1 MVDTAPDRFT
11 LRGRALLLHWTILIV
26 ATILFV
32 GLLELLHLRAALLLG
47 AMAAAILVG
56 AYEGDIVLPRLPSA
70 FAQAVI
76 GCLVA
81 RSIDPGIFSEIVGQ
95 WPIFLFCVTSVIVA
109 STALGALLAY
119 WQVLPGTT
127 AIWGSA
133 PGAAS
138 IMAFMSGAYGGDIRL
153 VAFMQ
158 YLRVVFVAIAASIV
172 ARYWVPATAAVHND
186 VVWFPPV
193 ALMPFAQTIGIA
205 LVGIVAEF
213 VFRIRIGALLVPLFL
228 GAALSAGGL
237 VTITLPPLLLA
248 VCYIIIGW
256 SIGLRFTMDI
266 VKHAARS
273 FLKVS
278 ASIIVLLAICG
289 ALGYAV
295 HLMTGLD
302 PLTSY
307 LATSPGGIDSIAII
321 AASTHVDLPFIMA
334 MQTGRFMVVL
344 LVGPFLAR
352 KVSRWTDRSRVG
364 QNDA

>member
-1 MVDTAPDRFT
+1 MTDRAPDRFT
-11 LRGRALLLHWTILIV
+11 LQGRAPLLHWTILIA

-32 GLLELLHLRAALLLG
+32 GLLELIHLRAALLLG

-56 AYEGDIVLPRLPSA
+56 AYEGDVALPRMPYA
-70 FAQAVI
+70 FAQAII

-81 RSIDPGIFSEIVGQ
+81 RSIDPGIFSEILNQ
-95 WPIFLFCVTSVIVA
+95 WPVFLFSIASVIVA
-109 STALGALLAY
+109 STALGALLAR
-119 WQVLPGTT
+119 WKVLPGST

-138 IMAFMSGAYGGDIRL
+138 VMALMSGAYGGDIRL

-158 YLRVVFVAIAASIV
+158 FLRVVFVAIAASAV
-172 ARYWVPATAAVHND
+172 ARYWVPAVAGAAD
-186 VVWFPPV
+186 TIVWFPKV
-193 ALMPFAQTIGIA
+193 ALAPLAATIAIA
-205 LVGIVAEF
+205 LAGVVAGS
-213 VFRIRIGALLVPLFL
+213 VFKIRAGSLLIPLFL
-228 GAALSAGGL
+228 GVVLNTSHL
-237 VTITLPPLLLA
+237 VSIALPPWLLA
-248 VCYIIIGW
+248 ICYIIIGW
-256 SIGLRFTMDI
+256 GIGLRFTMDI
-266 VKHAARS
+266 VMHAARS

-278 ASIIVLLAICG
+278 ASILVLIAICG
-289 ALGYAV
+289 GLACIV

-344 LVGPFLAR
+344 LIGPALAR
-352 KVSRWTDRSRVG
+352 TVSRWTGDSG
-364 QNDA
+364 AECNDV